1 MIIGKPAWTYKPTVA
16 SRGNIAHLR
25 ASIQFA
31 AAMAAAV
38 AAAAAAAAAEV
49 GAVTA
54 AAVAAVTAAVAA
66 SRTDRLDTS
75 IHWLYR
81 RCRGREGG

>member
-1 MIIGKPAWTYKPTVA
+1 MVIGKPAYKPTVA

-31 AAMAAAV
+31 AAMAAAAAAAAATAAAAE
-38 AAAAAAAAAEV
+38 AAAAAAAAA
-49 GAVTA
+49 
-54 AAVAAVTAAVAA
+54 AVAA
-66 SRTDRLDTS
+66 SRADRLDTS

-81 RCRGREGG
+81 RCRGRGGG